1 MEKDNSCRN
10 KYGKMLGIQVQR
22 TIKKGSAV
30 LVNNLYDP
38 KGWSKVA
45 FIVGDRLN
53 DCSIEK
59 LCLK

>member
-1 MEKDNSCRN
+1 MEKDNYCRN
-10 KYGKMLGIQVQR
+10 KYGKMLGRKVQR

-30 LVNNLYDP
+30 LLNNLSDP
-38 KGWSKVA
+38 KGWSNVA

-59 LCLK
+59 FCLK